1 MIFVAL
7 ARKPMLRSLLFAR
20 MAIASSLLGGLAMNS
35 GCATTREAYYDAW
48 EKLGYAKRDRLVD
61 NVKAARDQQQEAKQ
75 QFASALDQ
83 FKSVVNFKGG
93 DLEAM
98 YDKLNASYEK
108 SDSKASE
115 VKSKIESVKHVGEA
129 LFTEWQ
135 GEITQMSDDPSLQ
148 SQSKELFDKTH
159 EHYDELVTHMDAAAA
174 TMDPVLRKFKDRVLF
189 IKANLNAA
197 AIASL
202 QGTDVELGG
211 DIDNL
216 IKQMQDSI
224 NEADQFISQTQ
235 AK

>member
-1 MIFVAL
+1 MQRSFFP
-7 ARKPMLRSLLFAR
+7 ARIVIASLLLGEL
-20 MAIASSLLGGLAMNS
+20 SLNA

-61 NVKAARDQQQEAKQ
+61 NVKAARDQQEQAKQ

-98 YDKLNASYEK
+98 YNKLNASYEK
-108 SDSKASE
+108 SNSKAQD

-135 GEITQMSDDPSLQ
+135 GEIAQMSDDASLQ
-148 SQSKELFDKTH
+148 SQSKQLYDKTH
-159 EHYDELVTHMDAAAA
+159 EHYDQLVTHMDTAAA
-174 TMDPVLRKFKDRVLF
+174 TMDPVLRKFKNRVLF

-235 AK
+235 QSK

>member
-1 MIFVAL
+1 MHRSSL
-7 ARKPMLRSLLFAR
+7 PARLVIM
-20 MAIASSLLGGLAMNS
+20 SSLLSASALTI

-61 NVKAARDQQQEAKQ
+61 NVKAARDQQEEAKQ

-108 SDSKASE
+108 SDSKASA

-129 LFTEWQ
+129 LFTEWK
-135 GEITQMSDDPSLQ
+135 GEIAEMSDDPSLQ
-148 SQSKELFDKTH
+148 NQSEQLYDKTH
-159 EHYDELVTHMDAAAA
+159 DHYDTMVSHMDSAAA

-216 IKQMQDSI
+216 IKEMQDSI
-224 NEADQFISQTQ
+224 NEADKFISQTQ

>member
-1 MIFVAL
+1 MH
-7 ARKPMLRSLLFAR
+7 RLLHPIR
-20 MAIASSLLGGLAMNS
+20 IGIASILLATLALS
-35 GCATTREAYYDAW
+35 TGCATTRDAYYNAW

-61 NVKAARDQQQEAKQ
+61 NVKAARDEQQEAKQ
-75 QFASALDQ
+75 TFANALDQ

-108 SDSKASE
+108 SDSKASA
-115 VKSKIESVKHVGEA
+115 VKSKIASVKHVGEA

-135 GEITQMSDDPSLQ
+135 GEIAQMSDDAALQ
-148 SQSKELFDKTH
+148 NQSKQLYDKTH
-159 EHYDELVTHMDAAAA
+159 EHYDQMVAHMDSAAA
-174 TMDPVLRKFKDRVLF
+174 TMDPVLRKFKNRVLF

-202 QGTDVELGG
+202 QGTDLELGG

-216 IKQMQDSI
+216 IKEMQSSI
-224 NEADQFISQTQ
+224 NEADQFIAQTQ
-235 AK
+235 ASK